1 MFFTFSNHIVKLPDT
16 RHIAKPPD
24 SHYAQQMQR
33 NSLHNDKPSG
43 TVDLARVQTAALVII
58 AFAVVLFL
66 LVQARFMLI
75 SLATAI
81 ILFSLTSAVIDF
93 IARQRLGPFRVP
105 DFAASLAALFFIAA
119 ALMSASGFML
129 AQINTVLVTT
139 LSFAEQVP
147 SAVASL
153 FGFMGEGT
161 EAAVL
166 NALQSINVSSYARTA
181 AGRASDVTQAT
192 VLVILFV
199 GFLFAE
205 RIWFDIKL
213 VNLIGDPKRAAR
225 ISKIIS
231 SIIWRVNYYLFV
243 KGIVSALTGLM
254 TYALAVMFEIEL
266 AVAIGLL
273 TFILNFIPNVGS
285 IIATGLV
292 ALIAHIQFDDTT
304 TTVIIVSIAGGIQFI
319 NGNIIDPM
327 MMGRALRLSSFG
339 IILSL
344 AFWGAVWGIP
354 GMFLSVP
361 IMVMLLVV
369 CSHVPAL
376 RPVAILLSREGLPEE
391 ETGLAPMR
399 AQPHSGSVKGAAR

>member
-1 MFFTFSNHIVKLPDT
+1 M
-16 RHIAKPPD
+16 
-24 SHYAQQMQR
+24 MQR
-33 NSLHNDKPSG
+33 KTDPRPAPKV
-43 TVDLARVQTAALVII
+43 TVDLARIQTAALVII

-66 LVQARFMLI
+66 LVQARFMLV

-81 ILFSLTSAVIDF
+81 VLFSLTSAIIDF

-105 DFAASLAALFFIAA
+105 DMVASLAALILIAA
-119 ALMSASGFML
+119 SLMAASGFML

-139 LSFAEQVP
+139 LAFAEEAP

-161 EAAVL
+161 ETAIL
-166 NALQSINVSSYARTA
+166 SALQSIDVGNYARSA
-181 AGRASDVTQAT
+181 AGRASDVTQAA

-213 VNLIGDPKRAAR
+213 VNLIGDPTRAAR
-225 ISKIIS
+225 VSKIIS
-231 SIIWRVNYYLFV
+231 SIIWRVNYYLWV
-243 KGIVSALTGLM
+243 KTVVSALTGLM
-254 TYALAVMFEIEL
+254 TYGLAVMFEIEL
-266 AVAIGLL
+266 AVAIGLI
-273 TFILNFIPNVGS
+273 TFMLNFIPNVGS
-285 IIATGLV
+285 IVATALV
-292 ALIAHIQFDDTT
+292 ALIAHIQFHDTA
-304 TTVIIVSIAGGIQFI
+304 TTVVIVSIAGGIQFI
-319 NGNIIDPM
+319 NGNVIDPM

-344 AFWGAVWGIP
+344 AFWGAVWGVP

-376 RPVAILLSREGLPEE
+376 RPIAILLSREGLPEE
-391 ETGLAPMR
+391 EQTLYQSPDRQRRSQQTPA
-399 AQPHSGSVKGAAR
+399 KGAAR

>member
-1 MFFTFSNHIVKLPDT
+1 MQPKLDPQ
-16 RHIAKPPD
+16 
-24 SHYAQQMQR
+24 SHKQ
-33 NSLHNDKPSG
+33 S
-43 TVDLARVQTAALVII
+43 TVDLARVQSAALIII

-66 LVQARFMLI
+66 LVQARFMLV

-81 ILFSLTSAVIDF
+81 VLFSLTSAVIDF

-105 DFAASLAALFFIAA
+105 DVVASIAALVLIAA
-119 ALMSASGFML
+119 ALMAASGFML
-129 AQINTVLVTT
+129 TQINNVLITTV
-139 LSFAEQVP
+139 SFAEQAP
-147 SAVASL
+147 TAVASL

-161 EAAVL
+161 EAAIL
-166 NALQSINVSSYARTA
+166 SALQSFDVGSYARTL
-181 AGRASDVTQAT
+181 AGRASDVTQAA

-213 VNLIGDPKRAAR
+213 VNLIGDPQRAAR
-225 ISKIIS
+225 VSKIIS
-231 SIIWRVNYYLFV
+231 SIIWRVNYYLWV
-243 KGIVSALTGLM
+243 KTVVSALTGLM
-254 TYALAVMFEIEL
+254 TYALAVTFDIEL
-266 AVAIGLL
+266 AVAIGLI
-273 TFILNFIPNVGS
+273 TFMLNFLPNVGS
-285 IIATGLV
+285 IIATALI
-292 ALIAHIQFDDTT
+292 ALIAHVQFHDPATT
-304 TTVIIVSIAGGIQFI
+304 IVIVSIAGVIQFI

-376 RPVAILLSREGLPEE
+376 RPIAILLSREGLPEE
-391 ETGLAPMR
+391 ETALYRSPDR
-399 AQPHSGSVKGAAR
+399 QRQPHGAAR

>member
-1 MFFTFSNHIVKLPDT
+1 MQPKLDPQ
-16 RHIAKPPD
+16 
-24 SHYAQQMQR
+24 SHKQ
-33 NSLHNDKPSG
+33 G
-43 TVDLARVQTAALVII
+43 TVDLARVQSAALIII

-66 LVQARFMLI
+66 LVQARFMLV

-81 ILFSLTSAVIDF
+81 VLFSLTSAVIDF

-105 DFAASLAALFFIAA
+105 DVVASIAALVLIAA
-119 ALMSASGFML
+119 ALMAASGFML
-129 AQINTVLVTT
+129 TQINNVLITTV
-139 LSFAEQVP
+139 SFAEQAP
-147 SAVASL
+147 TAVASL

-161 EAAVL
+161 EAAIL
-166 NALQSINVSSYARTA
+166 SALQSFDVGSYARTL
-181 AGRASDVTQAT
+181 AGRASDVTQAA

-213 VNLIGDPKRAAR
+213 VNLIGDPQRAAR
-225 ISKIIS
+225 VSKIIS
-231 SIIWRVNYYLFV
+231 SIIWRVNYYLWV
-243 KGIVSALTGLM
+243 KTVVSALTGLM
-254 TYALAVMFEIEL
+254 TYALAVTFDIEL
-266 AVAIGLL
+266 AVAIGLI
-273 TFILNFIPNVGS
+273 TFMLNFLPNVGS
-285 IIATGLV
+285 IIATALI
-292 ALIAHIQFDDTT
+292 ALIAHVQFHDPATT
-304 TTVIIVSIAGGIQFI
+304 IVIVSIAGVIQFI

-376 RPVAILLSREGLPEE
+376 RPIAILLSREGLPED
-391 ETGLAPMR
+391 ETALYRTPDR
-399 AQPHSGSVKGAAR
+399 QRQPHGAAR

>member
-1 MFFTFSNHIVKLPDT
+1 
-16 RHIAKPPD
+16 
-24 SHYAQQMQR
+24 MQR
-33 NSLHNDKPSG
+33 NSPNTSKSSTG
-43 TVDLARVQTAALVII
+43 VDLPRVQTAALVII

-66 LVQARFMLI
+66 LVQARFLLI

-105 DFAASLAALFFIAA
+105 DFVASIAALVFIAASL
-119 ALMSASGFML
+119 MTASGFLL
-129 AQINTVLVTT
+129 AQVNTVLVTT
-139 LSFAEQVP
+139 LSFAEEVP
-147 SAVASL
+147 AAVASL
-153 FGFMGEGT
+153 FAFMGEGA
-161 EAAVL
+161 EAAIVS
-166 NALQSINVSSYARTA
+166 ALQSIDVSRYARTA
-181 AGRASDVTQAT
+181 AGRASDVTQAA

-225 ISKIIS
+225 ISNIIS

-243 KGIVSALTGLM
+243 KTIVSASTGLM
-254 TYALAVMFEIEL
+254 TYVLARMFEIEL
-266 AVAIGLL
+266 AVAIGLI

-292 ALIAHIQFDDTT
+292 ALIAHIELHDPTT
-304 TTVIIVSIAGGIQFI
+304 TIIIVSIAGGIQFI

-327 MMGRALRLSSFG
+327 LMGRALRLSSFG

-344 AFWGAVWGIP
+344 AFWGAVWGVP

-391 ETGLAPMR
+391 ESTIATAPR
-399 AQPHSGSVKGAAR
+399 PAAVKGAAR

>member
-1 MFFTFSNHIVKLPDT
+1 MHRKSSD
-16 RHIAKPPD
+16 IA
-24 SHYAQQMQR
+24 
-33 NSLHNDKPSG
+33 PSKA
-43 TVDLARVQTAALVII
+43 TVDLARIQTTALVII

-66 LVQARFMLI
+66 LVQARFMLV

-81 ILFSLTSAVIDF
+81 VLFSLTSAVIDF
-93 IARQRLGPFRVP
+93 IARQRLGPIRVP
-105 DFAASLAALFFIAA
+105 NFIASLAALVLIAA

-129 AQINTVLVTT
+129 AQINSVLVTT
-139 LSFAEQVP
+139 LSFAEQAP

-161 EAAVL
+161 EAAIL
-166 NALQSINVSSYARTA
+166 SALQSINVSSYARTA
-181 AGRASDVTQAT
+181 ANSASDVTQAA

-213 VNLIGDPKRAAR
+213 VNLIGDPIRAAR
-225 ISKIIS
+225 VSKIIS
-231 SIIWRVNYYLFV
+231 SIIWRVNYYLWV
-243 KGIVSALTGLM
+243 KTVVSALTGMM
-254 TYALAVMFEIEL
+254 TYALAIIFDIEL
-266 AVAIGLL
+266 AVAIGLI
-273 TFILNFIPNVGS
+273 TFVLNFIPNVGS
-285 IIATGLV
+285 IVATGMV
-292 ALIAHIQFDDTT
+292 ALIAHIQFHDTAT
-304 TTVIIVSIAGGIQFI
+304 TIGIVSFAGAIQFV

-339 IILSL
+339 IIISL

-376 RPVAILLSREGLPEE
+376 RPIAILLSREGLPEE
-391 ETGLAPMR
+391 ETTLYQSPDQSRRVA
-399 AQPHSGSVKGAAR
+399 KGAAR